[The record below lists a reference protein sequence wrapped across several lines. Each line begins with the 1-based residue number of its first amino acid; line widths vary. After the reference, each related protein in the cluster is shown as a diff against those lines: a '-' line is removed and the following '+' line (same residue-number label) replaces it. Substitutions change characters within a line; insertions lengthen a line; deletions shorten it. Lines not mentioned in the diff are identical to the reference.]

1 MIKLW
6 LLEIPILLS
15 LFSCEAFHT
24 GGNPNEGFMCSNKKI
39 LRTHAGSLVLH
50 MTAKCSYEKVCD
62 VDLYFYVT
70 ELTDSLRGMCFGGGV
85 EWRLDSFDTS
95 MVVKD
100 WKNYPISL
108 TPDKHAQFSLV
119 DEDDIEKKY
128 DIDLSGIVNSYMVRG
143 DSVDVNVMKHCSL
156 QLYSCKKETVY
167 GNNLYGGKY
176 TFATTDGC
184 DSDYSHRCLWD
195 NVGTQKNDNLE
206 ISASIYWKK

>member
-1 MIKLW
+1 MK
-6 LLEIPILLS
+6 
-15 LFSCEAFHT
+15 
-24 GGNPNEGFMCSNKKI
+24 
-39 LRTHAGSLVLH
+39 
-50 MTAKCSYEKVCD
+50 MTLK
-62 VDLYFYVT
+62 
-70 ELTDSLRGMCFGGGV
+70 
-85 EWRLDSFDTS
+85 
-95 MVVKD
+95 
-100 WKNYPISL
+100 
-108 TPDKHAQFSLV
+108 
-119 DEDDIEKKY
+119 KKY

-184 DSDYSHRCLWD
+184 ARDYSYRCLWD